1 MTVFTDHEA
10 KQKLES
16 VLEQAR
22 AQGEVRIVCADG
34 REFVVRPASQN
45 DSPLAVPGVNA
56 NISKDEIVQF
66 VRQVRER

>member
-1 MTVFTDHEA
+1 MTVFTDREA

-16 VLEQAR
+16 VLDQAR

-34 REFVVRPASQN
+34 REFTVRPVAQN

-56 NISKDEIVQF
+56 NISREDIVQV